1 MIIIEEGKTEGI
13 LPKSRLAVILFAWF
27 LGSLGLHRLYIGKIG
42 TGLVILILG
51 ILGWATTWIL
61 GLGYLFLAAAGIWV
75 FIDLVMALFG
85 AMKDKDGKP
94 IKNW

>member
-1 MIIIEEGKTEGI
+1 VKEIS
-13 LPKSRLAVILFAWF
+13 PKSRLAVLLLAWF
-27 LGSLGLHRLYIGKIG
+27 LGTFGLHRFYIGKIE

-61 GLGYLFLAAAGIWV
+61 GLGFIFLTAAGIWV
-75 FIDLVMALFG
+75 FIDFVMALFG

-94 IKNW
+94 IKKW